1 MSSDDP
7 QAHALW
13 PLEEKAS
20 SHQGRPLTRGM
31 RPLIY
36 ELFVL
41 GELMVQPMSGSFLHE
56 TARRILGPFRPLSWG
71 IISPLLRRLE
81 QQGLVTSVIE
91 QRRAGLPPPG
101 LGQPPRSYAITP
113 AGRERFLS
121 LLLTPGAYSRDTP
134 EEFVIKLTK
143 FQFLTPAQRVTV
155 LEWYRSYQDLLRSS
169 YQEARDYVRHNSEIT
184 DGERVWIMR
193 SIEYRLHRA
202 QAERSWLDQQIAGE
216 QDADPSKGK
225 TR

>member
-1 MSSDDP
+1 MSSDDL
-7 QAHALW
+7 QTHASW
-13 PLEEKAS
+13 PLEKQAS
-20 SHQGRPLTRGM
+20 SHQERPLTRGM

-101 LGQPPRSYAITP
+101 RGQPPRNYTITP

-134 EEFVIKLTK
+134 EQFVIKLTK

-155 LEWYRSYQDLLRSS
+155 LQWYRGYQDTLHRS
-169 YQEARDYVRHNSEIT
+169 YQEARDYVRRNPEIT
-184 DGERVWIMR
+184 EGERAWIMR

-216 QDADPSKGK
+216 Q
-225 TR
+225 RE

>member
-1 MSSDDP
+1 MSSDDQET
-7 QAHALW
+7 QASWKLSEQACS
-13 PLEEKAS
+13 K
-20 SHQGRPLTRGM
+20 QGRPLTRGM

-41 GELMVQPMSGSFLHE
+41 GELMLQPMSGSFLHE

-71 IISPLLRRLE
+71 IISPLLRQLA
-81 QQGLVTSVIE
+81 QQGLVTLVIE
-91 QRRAGLPPPG
+91 QRRVGLSPTG
-101 LGQPPRSYAITP
+101 RGQPPRSYAITP

-121 LLLTPGAYSRDTP
+121 LLLTPSAYSRDTP

-155 LEWYRSYQDLLRSS
+155 LQWYRSYQDLLCSS

-184 DGERVWIMR
+184 DGERAWIMR

-202 QAERSWLDQQIAGE
+202 QAERSWLDQRIAEELGE
-216 QDADPSKGK
+216 EDSS
-225 TR
+225 TM